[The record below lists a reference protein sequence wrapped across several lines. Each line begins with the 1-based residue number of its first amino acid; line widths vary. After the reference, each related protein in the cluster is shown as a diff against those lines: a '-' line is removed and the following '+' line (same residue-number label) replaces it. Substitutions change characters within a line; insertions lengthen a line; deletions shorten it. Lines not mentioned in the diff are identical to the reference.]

1 MNVDILRRRA
11 EIVKGIRAFF
21 DARGFLEV
29 ETPVRIAAP
38 APECH
43 IDCPPVATGGFLRAS
58 PELQMKKLLAEDG
71 LDKIYQLGPCFRDGE
86 KGTRHNPEFTMLEW
100 YRKGATDAD
109 IADDLT
115 ALLQTLC
122 ASAPLC
128 ENASSPR
135 EMKTLTVRAA
145 YRQFAG
151 WDPWEA
157 WDADRFDFDM
167 ATKIEPTIKAMGGGV
182 FLTGYPPA
190 CASLATVADGV
201 AARWEFYWDGLEL
214 ANCFTELCDADEQRR
229 RFAAARA
236 ERRALGEADYPQ
248 DEDFFAALPK
258 IGSAAGVALGVDR
271 LVMVLVGAPTI
282 AAVRASNA

>member
-1 MNVDILRRRA
+1 MNISALEIRARVLRQL
-11 EIVKGIRAFF
+11 RAFF
-21 DARGFLEV
+21 DARGFVEV

-115 ALLQTLC
+115 ALLADVGRETRDARL
-122 ASAPLC
+122 
-128 ENASSPR
+128 ASSVPR
-135 EMKTLTVRAA
+135 RLAVRAA

-167 ATKIEPTIKAMGGGV
+167 ATKIEPAIKAMGGGV

-190 CASLATVADGV
+190 CASLATVSDGV

>member
-115 ALLQTLC
+115 ALLADVGRETRDARLA
-122 ASAPLC
+122 ASV
-128 ENASSPR
+128 PR
-135 EMKTLTVRAA
+135 RLTVRAA

-157 WDADRFDFDM
+157 WNADRFDFDM
-167 ATKIEPTIKAMGGGV
+167 ATKIEPAIKAMGGGV

-190 CASLATVADGV
+190 CASLATVSDGV

>member
-1 MNVDILRRRA
+1 MRARAAGRFPPVNV
-11 EIVKGIRAFF
+11 
-21 DARGFLEV
+21 FLDDNAVLIDMELPGKTAKDV
-29 ETPVRIAAP
+29 DLTLEAQAVVVADKP
-38 APECH
+38 AP
-43 IDCPPVATGGFLRAS
+43 VA
-58 PELQMKKLLAEDG
+58 
-71 LDKIYQLGPCFRDGE
+71 DGE

-167 ATKIEPTIKAMGGGV
+167 ATKIEPAIKAMGGGV